1 MTCPKGYIEDMTALL
16 ITLLA
21 LVTFAAIIFLIQR
34 DKERILRQALEKSYD
49 CSKQGHQFVAQY
61 DEEFAPI
68 TENKIGCLSTSCL
81 TNEANFNHA
90 IRDASR
96 IRSTYV
102 CHVCSFCGKTI
113 NKEDQD
119 NGPA

>member
-1 MTCPKGYIEDMTALL
+1 MTCPYWYIEDMTAIL
-16 ITLLA
+16 ITLLV
-21 LVTFAAIIFLIQR
+21 LVSFAAIIFLIQR
-34 DKERILRQALEKSYD
+34 DKEKILRQSLEKSYD
-49 CSKQGHQFVAQY
+49 CSKQGHRFEAQY

-68 TENKIGCLSTSCL
+68 SETKIGWLSTSCL
-81 TNEANFNHA
+81 TNEADFTHA